1 MVVSNGA
8 ATREVVGQ
16 DGVMGGREGTD
27 LNVPTFSRMVPSWK
41 LIPEFKDK
49 LRDLDQKLPHS
60 PIISK
65 KIVSCPSKILE
76 AKKILG

>member
-41 LIPEFKDK
+41 LIPEFEDK

-60 PIISK
+60 PSFQK
-65 KIVSCPSKILE
+65 RLCLVPLRF
-76 AKKILG
+76 